1 MTPQPFEHV
10 IFQTLSTLCE
20 SLGYDFHL
28 VLVNVTDPDDRHWAA
43 SDALSSLEL
52 VAGFSKGSRLTPIDP
67 ALSNAAIPRGWV
79 GTGYDEAEYTGASED
94 LTCGSGELG
103 VVVKREADGS
113 VEDFVPL
120 PQKTMRP
127 YALSKN
133 QVRRLTS
140 AKNLSRLPGSNPSK
154 PVGKKRPRLSLQQKL
169 EILGFIDAGNPLS
182 KAAEHFGYT
191 LSTMNQ
197 IWRCR
202 KEIKRTCQTGVNL
215 KRKLV
220 RDSPY
225 QQLEVPLIE
234 WCKKMKE
241 EGAFINGPMVQ
252 DEALK
257 IADRL
262 EMKQFTAS
270 NGWLSRFLA
279 RNDIKFKSAD
289 VTPVEL
295 LGPFE
300 KGQVEGAKSVA
311 NQILNAS

>member
-52 VAGFSKGSRLTPIDP
+52 VAGFSKGSRLAPIDP

-133 QVRRLTS
+133 QVRKCLSWGMRLMVRRHFS
-140 AKNLSRLPGSNPSK
+140 S
-154 PVGKKRPRLSLQQKL
+154 SL
-169 EILGFIDAGNPLS
+169 A
-182 KAAEHFGYT
+182 
-191 LSTMNQ
+191 
-197 IWRCR
+197 
-202 KEIKRTCQTGVNL
+202 
-215 KRKLV
+215 
-220 RDSPY
+220 
-225 QQLEVPLIE
+225 
-234 WCKKMKE
+234 
-241 EGAFINGPMVQ
+241 
-252 DEALK
+252 
-257 IADRL
+257 
-262 EMKQFTAS
+262 
-270 NGWLSRFLA
+270 
-279 RNDIKFKSAD
+279 
-289 VTPVEL
+289 
-295 LGPFE
+295 
-300 KGQVEGAKSVA
+300 
-311 NQILNAS
+311 